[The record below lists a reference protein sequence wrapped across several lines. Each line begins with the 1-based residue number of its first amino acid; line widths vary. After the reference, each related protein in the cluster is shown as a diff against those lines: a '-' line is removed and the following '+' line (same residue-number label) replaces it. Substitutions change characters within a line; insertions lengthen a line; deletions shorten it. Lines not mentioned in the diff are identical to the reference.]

1 MEGKMRKFL
10 LCLALASIAIGAVAL
25 PAHAATKKVFNSVP
39 AQLPGNVASVGFEAT
54 QTDGFGDEIRL
65 APGTRKLKKV
75 AIVMSSWAC
84 ETGSWTAGCDT
95 TQGATFNETIKLT
108 LYRVNTG
115 DPNLPGAVLAS
126 RKRTFAIP
134 FRPSAD
140 PTDCSANPTR
150 WYSPEDDACYN
161 GKAFKIVFEFSGL
174 KLPNELVYEVS
185 YNTSTSGDQPHGT
198 RPCQSTVEGCPDDS
212 LNVGAE
218 AGLPARGSDVYPDG
232 VFVDQQTGG
241 DCATDATVSDEFS
254 LDACNWHG
262 FNPLVAFKV
271 KA

>member
-10 LCLALASIAIGAVAL
+10 VCLALASIAIGMVAL
-25 PAHAATKKVFNSVP
+25 PAQAATKKVFNSVP

-54 QTDGFGDEIRL
+54 QTDAIGDEIRL
-65 APGTRKLKKV
+65 APGMRKLKKV

-115 DPNLPGAVLAS
+115 DPNLPGAVIAS

-150 WYSPEDDACYN
+150 WYSSKDDACYN

-174 KLPNELVYEVS
+174 KLPDELVYGVS

-218 AGLPARGSDVYPDG
+218 AGLPARGTDVYPDG

-241 DCATDATVSDEFS
+241 DCASDATVPDEFS

-262 FNPLVAFKV
+262 FNPLVALKV